1 MRRGRDVVGNNLGD
15 PGYRTENDIELLG
28 VMVELRIG
36 DVEAGQVREMRNFRS
51 SDCCHEC
58 SLGTGSDSLARGG
71 R

>member
-51 SDCCHEC
+51 SDC
-58 SLGTGSDSLARGG
+58 
-71 R
+71 